1 MVVNIDERSPR
12 RRDSLARLTHERI
25 KNDILDQRLL
35 PRQPLVEAELATEYQ
50 VSKTPVREALLT
62 LAREGLVELN
72 AFRGGRVRDFTADDA
87 REIYKV
93 RELLEPFALE
103 QAAPHLQDDLGSL
116 RSLLDEARVA
126 AESGDRRRLSELN
139 RGFHDMLV
147 AQCGNGRVIEI
158 LDRLQDQVRVISLRF
173 WNVQASYLHEA
184 EQHAAILDAV
194 EAGYARK
201 AAELLRLHIV
211 EFKERYVDTWER

>member
-1 MVVNIDERSPR
+1 M
-12 RRDSLARLTHERI
+12 THERI

-72 AFRGGRVRDFTADDA
+72 SFRGGRVRNFTADDA
-87 REIYKV
+87 REIYEV
-93 RELLEPFALE
+93 RELLEPFALGR
-103 QAAPHLQDDLGSL
+103 AVPHLGEDLGTL
-116 RSLLDEARVA
+116 RSLLDEAKTA
-126 AESGDRRRLSELN
+126 AESGERRRLSELN
-139 RGFHDMLV
+139 RRFHDMLV
-147 AQCGNGRVIEI
+147 ARCGNGRVVEI
-158 LDRLQDQVRVISLRF
+158 LDQLQDQVRIISLRF
-173 WNVQASYLHEA
+173 WNVRATYLQEA
-184 EQHAAILDAV
+184 EQHAAILAAI
-194 EAGYARK
+194 EAGDARG